1 MFRKTSVALAALLVA
16 STAVIAPAAQ
26 AATKISNG
34 VSCTKK
40 GAITKVGADSYT
52 CTTNPISIGTAA
64 TKLVWVSK
72 DCLTA
77 NTTLSAAN
85 KQLEKYTTQL
95 KSVIVMQVNAMILWS
110 ETKFYTKGDIV
121 FLTGSTYYEALAD
134 SKGSK
139 PSDSVGAK
147 WMVHLPS
154 AIDAK
159 IGTMPDP
166 NLVVLNKEKDVSDW
180 AKTVTTLTADVT
192 KLQSK
197 TNLDTKTKQLITT
210 MQNQINTLNI
220 GIRLANN
227 RIKSLQKSITMLS
240 NNGATDAS
248 AILLRSN
255 IDTADASRKML
266 CQKGL

>member
-72 DCLTA
+72 DCITA

-139 PSDSVGAK
+139 Q
-147 WMVHLPS
+147 
-154 AIDAK
+154 
-159 IGTMPDP
+159 IGRAH
-166 NLVVLNKEKDVSDW
+166 V
-180 AKTVTTLTADVT
+180 
-192 KLQSK
+192 
-197 TNLDTKTKQLITT
+197 
-210 MQNQINTLNI
+210 
-220 GIRLANN
+220 
-227 RIKSLQKSITMLS
+227 
-240 NNGATDAS
+240 
-248 AILLRSN
+248 
-255 IDTADASRKML
+255 
-266 CQKGL
+266 